1 MKKKKNTLA
10 MFEEQEEL
18 IGGNRGALLNSLVSA
33 NPLSRLKGSTPRG
46 GGGRKRAVTTSVL
59 KSKKGEL

>member
-1 MKKKKNTLA
+1 MEKKKNTLA

-33 NPLSRLKGSTPRG
+33 NPLSRLKG
-46 GGGRKRAVTTSVL
+46 RKRAVTTSVL